1 MKKQVQRDIFHI
13 SRHVINMYNKQLIKN
28 SDILNSI
35 HNNQSKILNIAEN
48 GINIFEELNNN
59 FKE

>member
-1 MKKQVQRDIFHI
+1 
-13 SRHVINMYNKQLIKN
+13 MYNKQLIKN